1 MACKTKNTNENGG
14 DCLEQEKGRQ
24 WFGGS
29 ETQWLI
35 GQALR
40 HLNGAEPSDE
50 RSYQYVIALLREHKA
65 GVDTLTQLAHDTAA
79 DPTLRWNLLHVL
91 GDAGDATSAK
101 VLVEIALERL
111 PERQR
116 VGCEGPYDTELLNR
130 SMAVHAIAAV
140 ARRHENAA
148 DGLLRIVEA
157 RPDRTVL
164 IEAVKAAVELGHRER
179 VHGLLAEN
187 DRWILDLKRV
197 SYREV
202 NADPER
208 EDGKEVGFVPPRQR
222 ALHTSPQACGCSSK
236 ED

>member
-1 MACKTKNTNENGG
+1 MACKTENTNENGG
-14 DCLEQEKGRQ
+14 DRFEREQGRQ

-29 ETQWLI
+29 ETQWLV

-50 RSYQYVIALLREHKA
+50 RSYQHVIALLREHKA
-65 GVDTLTQLAHDTAA
+65 GKDTLTQLAHDTVA
-79 DPTLRWNLLHVL
+79 DPTLRWNILHVL
-91 GDAGDATSAK
+91 GDAGDASSIK
-101 VLVEIALERL
+101 SLVEAALERL

-116 VGCEGPYDTELLNR
+116 EGCEGPYDTELLNR
-130 SMAVHAIAAV
+130 TMAVHAIAAV
-140 ARRHENAA
+140 ARRHEDAA

-157 RPDRTVL
+157 KPDRAVL
-164 IEAVKAAVELGHRER
+164 IEAVKAAVDLGQGER
-179 VHGLLAEN
+179 VQSLLSEE

-202 NADPER
+202 SADAER
-208 EDGKEVGFVPPRQR
+208 EDGKEIGFVPPRQR
-222 ALHTSPQACGCSSK
+222 EHHTAPQACGCSSK